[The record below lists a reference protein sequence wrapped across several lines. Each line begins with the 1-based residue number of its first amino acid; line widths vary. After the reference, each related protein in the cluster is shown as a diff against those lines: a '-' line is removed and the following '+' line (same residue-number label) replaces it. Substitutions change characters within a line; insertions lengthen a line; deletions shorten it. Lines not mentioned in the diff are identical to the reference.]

1 MRDGFVPRD
10 KFKWCTYI
18 LIVTLAVLLIR
29 LWDLQIMKGNEMK
42 RLSEQ
47 NRIRVKKVIA
57 PRGIMYDR
65 NGKVLADTR
74 PSFNIYITPED
85 IRDFNQTVDGLSR
98 LIDMDRD
105 DIADKLKEASG
116 FPASF
121 PVKIKSDVTMDEVA
135 KVEANRVYLPG
146 VSIQIEPKR
155 NYPYGKMF
163 AHLLGYVS
171 EISGEELK
179 KKEYKN
185 YAPGDF
191 IGKYGLERA
200 YEKYLKGIDGEK
212 RVEVDAIGREVRT
225 LDFVEP
231 IAGHSLYLNIDAD
244 VQVIVEKALE
254 GKKGGVVALDPKTGS
269 VIVLVSKPAFDPNKF
284 AAGLT
289 KQELKA
295 IASDKNRPFMN
306 RVIQGRYPPGST
318 FKIALALK
326 ALQDGVINEKTTFN
340 CPGGFPFGNRVF
352 KCWKKGGHGRVS
364 IHRAIVESCD
374 VFFYNVGLKL
384 GIDRIHEIGDVIGL
398 NKATGIDL
406 AGELAGFV
414 PSSAW
419 KEKNFGQ
426 KWYEGETV
434 SVAIGQGAVW
444 LTPIQ
449 LVQLASF
456 VANEGITFKPQIV
469 NRIISPEG
477 KVVKTFEP
485 VIASEMKLNKEVVKI
500 VKEGMKG
507 VVNEPSGTAYGS
519 RIQTVHMS
527 GKTGTAQVA
536 SLDKGKHL
544 GDHAWFIAYAPAE
557 NPSIAITVLVEHGG
571 HGSSASAPIAKILT
585 ENLFKPKVEIKEA
598 HIRDKN

>member
-1 MRDGFVPRD
+1 MNDNPSPHD
-10 KFKWCTYI
+10 KYRWCKYI
-18 LIVTLAVLLIR
+18 LIVTLAVLLVR

-47 NRIRVKKVIA
+47 NRIRIKKIVA
-57 PRGIMYDR
+57 PRGIIYDR

-85 IRDFNQTVDGLSR
+85 IKDFDQTVNGLVQ
-98 LIDMDRD
+98 LIEMDRD
-105 DIADKLKEASG
+105 DILDRLKNVSG
-116 FPASF
+116 LPASF
-121 PVKIKSDVTMDEVA
+121 PVKIKSDVTMDDVA
-135 KVEANRVYLPG
+135 KVEANRVFLPG

-155 NYPYGKMF
+155 NYPYGKAF

-179 KKEYKN
+179 NKEYKH
-185 YAPGDF
+185 YSPGDF
-191 IGKYGLERA
+191 IGKNGLERA
-200 YEKYLKGIDGEK
+200 YEEYLRGIDGAK

-225 LDFVEP
+225 LDSVEP
-231 IAGHSLYLNIDAD
+231 LAGHSLYLNIDTD
-244 VQVIVEKALE
+244 MQVLVEKALE
-254 GKKGGVVALDPKTGS
+254 GKRGGVIALDPKTGN
-269 VIVLVSKPAFDPNKF
+269 VIVLVSRPAFDPNKF
-284 AAGLT
+284 TAGLT
-289 KQELKA
+289 KQDLKE
-295 IASDKNRPFMN
+295 ISSDKTRPFMN

-318 FKIALALK
+318 FKIAIALK
-326 ALQDGVINEKTTFN
+326 ALQDGVIKENTAFT
-340 CPGGFPFGNRVF
+340 CTGGFSFGNRVF

-374 VFFYNVGLKL
+374 IFFYNVGLKL

-398 NKATGIDL
+398 NKVTGIDL
-406 AGELAGFV
+406 PGELSGFV
-414 PSSAW
+414 PSSRW
-419 KEKNFGQ
+419 KEKTYGQ

-434 SVAIGQGAVW
+434 SVSIGQGAVW

-456 VANEGITFKPQIV
+456 VANEGVTFKPQIV

-485 VIASEMKLNKEVVKI
+485 VIASETKLNKEVVKLI
-500 VKEGMKG
+500 KEGMKG

-519 RIQTVHMS
+519 RVQTVNMS

-536 SLDKGKHL
+536 SLEKQKHL
-544 GDHAWFIAYAPAE
+544 GDHAWFIAFAPAE
-557 NPSIAITVLVEHGG
+557 NPSVAIAVLVEHGG
-571 HGSSASAPIAKILT
+571 HGASVSAPIAKILT
-585 ENLFKPKVEIKEA
+585 ENLFKQKVDVKEA
-598 HIRDKN
+598 RIRNEN